1 MCRAYGIQHNRPIM
15 LRTNIRKPSI
25 FTSDDPSLVYGFVN
39 LVTLF
44 EMITPVFYPSPDTCS
59 QCGHSPAQ
67 SPISATYQAL
77 STANP
82 FLEEIVEIQQ
92 VDIIVTQQWLQA
104 RLWKHAT
111 EQALAD
117 PSKASSSSSSL
128 PMQIPAA
135 AGKSVMSF
143 LSTVSQRSTDSHGI
157 GMVRL
162 LRHIPTPNTHT
173 NILMI

>member
-1 MCRAYGIQHNRPIM
+1 M
-15 LRTNIRKPSI
+15 LRSNIRKPSI
-25 FTSDDPSLVYGFVN
+25 FTSDDPSLLYGFVN
-39 LVTLF
+39 LVTFF

-59 QCGHSPAQ
+59 QCGHSPDQ
-67 SPISATYQAL
+67 TPISATYQAL
-77 STANP
+77 ATANP

-117 PSKASSSSSSL
+117 PSKASSLL

-162 LRHIPTPNTHT
+162 HLPK
-173 NILMI
+173 NISIY